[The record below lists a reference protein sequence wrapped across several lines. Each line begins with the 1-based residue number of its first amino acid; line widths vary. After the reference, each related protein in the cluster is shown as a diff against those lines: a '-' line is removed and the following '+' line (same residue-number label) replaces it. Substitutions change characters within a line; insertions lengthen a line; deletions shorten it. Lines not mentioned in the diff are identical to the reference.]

1 MAQIF
6 RGRAQ
11 IEGVA
16 GTFDV
21 LTKKINQSISATQ
34 QYDEHIVQD
43 ANGNDAAWMSR
54 NEKFEGDVQL
64 WLVANDSS
72 TRAQVATAAA
82 FLSPFAIVTLSG
94 FELAFL
100 GTTGSPVTWQYIS
113 GATISL
119 DSMSQGK
126 MSVKLRRYADA
137 TQNALAATIP
147 T

>member
-21 LTKKINQSISATQ
+21 LTKKINQSVSVSQ
-34 QYDEHIVQD
+34 SFDESIVQD

-54 NEKFEGDVQL
+54 NEKYEGDIQL
-64 WLVANDSS
+64 WLVANDTS
-72 TRAQVATAAA
+72 TRAQVATAAV
-82 FLSPFAIVTLSG
+82 FLSPFAIVTLSA
-94 FELAFL
+94 FELSFL
-100 GTTGSPVTWQYIS
+100 GTTASPVTWQYVGGS
-113 GATISL
+113 SISL
-119 DSMSQGK
+119 DAMSQGK

-137 TQNALAATIP
+137 TQNTLAATIP
-147 T
+147 G